1 MSWSPRKKKEGIFCT
16 IYFVKSHF
24 FDIILHIKKDYLIH
38 FCFLF
43 VKSSKIF
50 SISLTVNAPLHPN
63 QLFNFF
69 IIYAL
74 NFYLFNQ
81 RNTVIPYKTYKETLE
96 TSLTAWV
103 MPDDFPWFF
112 LNPLSFHKKLWSLY
126 SLDNVLMFQENY
138 WLRLWCSW

>member
-1 MSWSPRKKKEGIFCT
+1 MEPPKEKGRHFLYHLFCE
-16 IYFVKSHF
+16 KSF
-24 FDIILHIKKDYLIH
+24 FWHNFTYQKRLLDTL
-38 FCFLF
+38 CFLF

-81 RNTVIPYKTYKETLE
+81 RNTVIPYKTFKETLE
-96 TSLTAWV
+96 TSLIAWV

-112 LNPLSFHKKLWSLY
+112 LNPLSFHKKHWSLY
-126 SLDNVLMFQENY
+126 SLDNVLMFQENF